1 MVEMEERRE
10 PKEEEGLFPQLLTRL
25 QELQLREIV
34 SGCPKMSGFQCG
46 FGKKIEVEEAEEL
59 MVASGIDDQNKE
71 TAKRM
76 MKARALLGD
85 YTDKED
91 TSIRIGVIM
100 GLGIA
105 YAGSQSEQLPE
116 KLTGVLNDSK
126 ASLDVLAFT
135 AISLGLIFE
144 GSCNE
149 EIAQEIIYTLMDR
162 SESELGE
169 PLTRLLPL
177 GLDLLYLGKQ
187 DSVDATAEVQN
198 LLGHCLQHL
207 DKCKTHQG
215 PGVLGIALVAVA
227 EELGLEMTIRSLE
240 HLQYGEQN
248 ICRAVPLALG
258 LLCISNPK
266 ISVMD
271 TLSRPSHDMDS
282 EVAMVRSQVS
292 LNI

>member
-1 MVEMEERRE
+1 
-10 PKEEEGLFPQLLTRL
+10 
-25 QELQLREIV
+25 
-34 SGCPKMSGFQCG
+34 
-46 FGKKIEVEEAEEL
+46 

-116 KLTGVLNDSK
+116 KLIGVLNDSK
-126 ASLDVLAFT
+126 ASLDVLAFN

-187 DSVDATAEVQN
+187 DSVDATAEVSKTFN
-198 LLGHCLQHL
+198 EKIRKYCDMTLVMCLCWNS
-207 DKCKTHQG
+207 KCSQG
-215 PGVLGIALVAVA
+215 PESL
-227 EELGLEMTIRSLE
+227 RSLF
-240 HLQYGEQN
+240 
-248 ICRAVPLALG
+248 AT
-258 LLCISNPK
+258 S
-266 ISVMD
+266 
-271 TLSRPSHDMDS
+271 
-282 EVAMVRSQVS
+282 
-292 LNI
+292 